1 MDPVQSAKTFIRQ
14 FERLE
19 DLDMMANARSGEARR
34 THDFVRVD
42 LPLMLDVAQGRDPRA
57 RTDLDARQKALL
69 ELSPADM
76 SDRINS
82 DMETARRVLG
92 WNAPFAKDETKDFI
106 LGKETFTHEL
116 RNDFVA
122 KQEMHRDADRSA
134 SYVNSPE
141 SPLDPEMFELVRSQE
156 ARNGYYRPGDSVI
169 ATPADRQPDED
180 PFSFPSKKVE
190 EVMLSRVSENSATYY
205 SSYRLE
211 GESDYRKKSELLDP
225 RGTQHSYGV
234 IAEGAGRLY
243 YVETESPFGPVEP
256 ENMVAREIAGIERT
270 MVDRIEAE
278 IHDDRSDALQNG
290 LYTQE
295 DIHGPRIAPQNMREV
310 LGFDSKTRE
319 PIAGEFTYHGVDGP
333 NEKVGPI
340 VIEANSWGSGTSS
353 EERAWAEQAIRRHL
367 EKHEFPQMSI
377 SEQVHQNKQGS
388 MVHRG
393 EPTVETVRHGNQ
405 QAAIAASMG
414 QGY

>member
-14 FERLE
+14 YERLE
-19 DLDMMANARSGEARR
+19 DLDMMANAKAGEARR
-34 THDFVRVD
+34 THDFVRID
-42 LPLMLDVAQGRDPRA
+42 LPLMIDVSEGRDPRA
-57 RTDLDARQKALL
+57 RSDLHPRQEALL

-76 SDRINS
+76 SNRINS

-92 WNAPFAKDETKDFI
+92 WNAPFAKDETRDFI

-141 SPLDPEMFELVRSQE
+141 SPLDPEMFEQVRSQE
-156 ARNGYYRPGDSVI
+156 VHGGYYRPGDSVI
-169 ATPADRQPDED
+169 APPRDRQPDED
-180 PFSFPSKKVE
+180 PFSFSSKKIE
-190 EVMLSRVSENSATYY
+190 EVMLSRVSQDSPSYY

-211 GESDYRKKSELLDP
+211 GETDYRKRSELLDP

-243 YVETESPFGPVEP
+243 YIETESPFGPVEP
-256 ENMVAREIAGIERT
+256 ENMVAREIAGIEKT
-270 MVDRIEAE
+270 MVDRIERD
-278 IHDDRSDALQNG
+278 ILDDRSDALQNG

-295 DIHGPRIAPQNMREV
+295 DIHGPQIVPKDMRDV
-310 LGFDSKTRE
+310 LGFDSATRE

-333 NEKVGPI
+333 NDRTGPI
-340 VIEANSWGSGTSS
+340 VIEASSWQSGAG
-353 EERAWAEQAIRRHL
+353 EDERGWATKVIRAHL
-367 EKHEFPQMSI
+367 EKYEFPSMSI
-377 SEQVHQNKQGS
+377 AEKSAKDRLSGMNTIN
-388 MVHRG
+388 
-393 EPTVETVRHGNQ
+393 EPRTETIRHTSQ
-405 QAAIAASMG
+405 QMAIAAQMG
-414 QGY
+414 RGM